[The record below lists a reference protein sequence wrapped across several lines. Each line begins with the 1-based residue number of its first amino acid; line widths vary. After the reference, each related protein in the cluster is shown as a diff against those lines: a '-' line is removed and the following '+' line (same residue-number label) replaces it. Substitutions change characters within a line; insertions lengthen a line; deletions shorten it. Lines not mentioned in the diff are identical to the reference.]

1 MSRNYH
7 PEAPPLQVLQWLNS
21 PTLLT
26 LESLRGRVVMLEAF
40 QMLCPACVSH
50 SLPQARKVR
59 QLFAE
64 KDVAV
69 IGLHTV
75 FEHHD
80 IMTPAALDAF
90 VREYRLTFPIGIDR
104 PAGGSI
110 PATMSDYQMQGTPTT
125 VLIDR
130 QGRIRM
136 SHFGVIDDI
145 ALGAAVG
152 QLAAEDVAVAPAAT
166 ARSTDVEPR
175 AVENAACNDL
185 DCPVADG
192 RGRTVRR
199 LEVHG
204 AR

>member
-1 MSRNYH
+1 MSMNYH
-7 PEAPPLQVLQWLNS
+7 PEAPPLQVSQWLNTKG
-21 PTLLT
+21 PLT
-26 LESLRGRVVMLEAF
+26 LASLRGRVVVLEAF

-80 IMTPAALDAF
+80 VLSPAALDAF
-90 VREYRLTFPIGIDR
+90 VREYRLPFPIGIDQ

-110 PATMSDYQMQGTPTT
+110 PATMREYQMQGTPTT

-145 ALGAAVG
+145 ALGAAIG
-152 QLAAEDVAVAPAAT
+152 QLTAEDVPSALAAHRPEE
-166 ARSTDVEPR
+166 AEPR
-175 AVENAACNDL
+175 AAENVSCDEHG
-185 DCPVADG
+185 CPIS
-192 RGRTVRR
+192 
-199 LEVHG
+199 G
-204 AR
+204 A